1 MTEKLEDGTNMAY
14 PHKKMTMDDAIKIA
28 KKNGYKIQGK
38 AKQKL
43 PSLLGPVYELFESRE
58 SMFRRIIKDLNFKV
72 TKRGDFTSGNFC
84 DEVHDN
90 KEITMIMM
98 KTEPCFFGLFKNT
111 EVYMPEG
118 FEVRQGESE
127 YYIHNTKKDN
137 IKITTFSQGE
147 KQLKKLLKDYK
158 RCLDELKIKEL
169 QADF

>member
-1 MTEKLEDGTNMAY
+1 MIDRETGGHTMAY

-38 AKQKL
+38 AKQKR

-98 KTEPCFFGLFKNT
+98 KTEQCFFGLFKNT

-118 FEVRQGESE
+118 FEVRQCESE

-137 IKITTFSQGE
+137 IKITTFSKGE

>member
-1 MTEKLEDGTNMAY
+1 MNCLKAESQCSGVTLFLVIGVIVLVMFGVIPQLGETFTRLGES
-14 PHKKMTMDDAIKIA
+14 
-28 KKNGYKIQGK
+28 IQ
-38 AKQKL
+38 AFIPQIQQWTAMI
-43 PSLLGPVYELFESRE
+43 F
-58 SMFRRIIKDLNFKV
+58 
-72 TKRGDFTSGNFC
+72 
-84 DEVHDN
+84 HDN

-98 KTEPCFFGLFKNT
+98 KTEQCFFGLFKNT